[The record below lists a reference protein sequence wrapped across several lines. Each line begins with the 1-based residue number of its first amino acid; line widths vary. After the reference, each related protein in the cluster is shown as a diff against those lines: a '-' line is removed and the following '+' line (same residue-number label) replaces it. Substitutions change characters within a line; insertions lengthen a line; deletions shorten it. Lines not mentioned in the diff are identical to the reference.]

1 MVKQYYNQTQNK
13 SFINNLS
20 DEDKARVWFDKLL
33 SNEID
38 IKTFKTGLDVLF
50 KDNKHRGD
58 DIGYV

>member
-1 MVKQYYNQTQNK
+1 MVKQYYNQTQNR
-13 SFINNLS
+13 SISENLS
-20 DEDKARVWFDKLL
+20 DEDKANAWLDKLL

-50 KDNKHRGD
+50 KDNKDRGD